1 MDEQPF
7 VLTSIYSNGQIAAGA
22 PCVPVILELSNRLLE
37 PLVVSW
43 VNRVFFTD
51 DIFVTPVPDA
61 FFPNVLTVC
70 PGETALVKNLFAS
83 SPGFHRTLLRL
94 QSASSGTA
102 YWIFEF
108 SAEAG
113 YYLAKVPS
121 SCSAACCPAPVPC
134 PFSLALAQ
142 GSAYA
147 PAFAGSRKPGWQFCI
162 IFPTLVSAGPALPC
176 MPPGL
181 GGPCIATPQCC

>member
-7 VLTSIYSNGQIAAGA
+7 VLTSIYSDGQIAAGA

-43 VNRVFFTD
+43 VNRVFFAD

-83 SPGFHRTLLRL
+83 SPGFHRTLLRM

-113 YYLAKVPS
+113 YYLAKVPR
-121 SCSAACCPAPVPC
+121 SAACCPAPVPC